1 MKNRRNAIFVLILTI
16 ILVPIIIYLLSNNM
30 VNNKFRTV
38 YQDILRKMGVSETSR
53 VTSSIES
60 IVDSGDSL
68 TKGTTG
74 SYTWGSFEELYSDW
88 SLPYTVTQEQ
98 YGVDSSN
105 VGYCC
110 YLGWPTVKAADNSY
124 IEEIDAQGTIHAYES
139 WTDRFRLANRDGHRQ
154 RIDCEEEK
162 KFKNL
167 AKSIAY
173 ALSGLNGKYNN
184 CERQNLIWNSH
195 IWTSYG
201 ADEVVEG
208 KLGNASKIDTI
219 GNVSLHFNDGNAR
232 TEKLVRAQ
240 QFATWAYQ
248 VLGEDNTLNLRL
260 SPQKE
265 NEYESDSSK
274 SLHVEADQATLSY
287 WVGPYKLDLTRT
299 EGGGVINDEKA
310 AAGTSSQTLGD
321 FVYKEI
327 IMKNYGENSS
337 NVFIKTRFRLIAEY
351 TDGSKDEIEV
361 KRNGDGTIA
370 AQTDTSNR
378 IVLTDSSGA
387 ALPYGVPTFG
397 SEFYIRY
404 YVSNPMKTLKYIT
417 PKIETSYLDDSMA
430 ASGIKVHSNKVSYSV
445 HYSLCNYDDPRV
457 NHYVKD
463 KGYNAMDLGLF
474 GKSGPLVEA
483 YFYSTT
489 KRGMTANVQDG
500 IDALKEMLADS
511 NAGPS
516 NPKITW
522 YDDSAGWDY
531 VENLYSDYWGYDRVG
546 RCDGIFIND
555 TDFELSVGGGFS
567 LGRRFM
573 FLTEFD
579 KVSEL
584 KDCLL
589 NNYIVSV
596 FITNDN
602 GRGWIMELW
611 KIIF

>member
-1 MKNRRNAIFVLILTI
+1 
-16 ILVPIIIYLLSNNM
+16 
-30 VNNKFRTV
+30 
-38 YQDILRKMGVSETSR
+38 
-53 VTSSIES
+53 
-60 IVDSGDSL
+60 
-68 TKGTTG
+68 
-74 SYTWGSFEELYSDW
+74 
-88 SLPYTVTQEQ
+88 
-98 YGVDSSN
+98 
-105 VGYCC
+105 
-110 YLGWPTVKAADNSY
+110 
-124 IEEIDAQGTIHAYES
+124 
-139 WTDRFRLANRDGHRQ
+139 
-154 RIDCEEEK
+154 
-162 KFKNL
+162 
-167 AKSIAY
+167 
-173 ALSGLNGKYNN
+173 
-184 CERQNLIWNSH
+184 
-195 IWTSYG
+195 
-201 ADEVVEG
+201 
-208 KLGNASKIDTI
+208 
-219 GNVSLHFNDGNAR
+219 
-232 TEKLVRAQ
+232 
-240 QFATWAYQ
+240 
-248 VLGEDNTLNLRL
+248 
-260 SPQKE
+260 
-265 NEYESDSSK
+265 
-274 SLHVEADQATLSY
+274 
-287 WVGPYKLDLTRT
+287 
-299 EGGGVINDEKA
+299 
-310 AAGTSSQTLGD
+310 
-321 FVYKEI
+321 
-327 IMKNYGENSS
+327 
-337 NVFIKTRFRLIAEY
+337 
-351 TDGSKDEIEV
+351 
-361 KRNGDGTIA
+361 
-370 AQTDTSNR
+370 
-378 IVLTDSSGA
+378 
-387 ALPYGVPTFG
+387 
-397 SEFYIRY
+397 
-404 YVSNPMKTLKYIT
+404 MKTLKYIT